1 VEPNNIVA
9 AAPLQLGLLIP
20 VRPLL
25 LAFVSISPGHLRVPA
40 GRCIGAVAVALSPLA
55 FYIMVQSIGLSGI
68 SYVLACRCLAHTAI
82 SLGAVSA
89 RYSVQLS
96 TQLITEELYLGGGV
110 CFPGYQQLHSFL
122 SLARTLGLVQWSYS
136 EEIPFT
142 VSLPVA

>member
-1 VEPNNIVA
+1 
-9 AAPLQLGLLIP
+9 
-20 VRPLL
+20 
-25 LAFVSISPGHLRVPA
+25 
-40 GRCIGAVAVALSPLA
+40 
-55 FYIMVQSIGLSGI
+55 MVQSIGLSGI

-89 RYSVQLS
+89 RNSVQSS

-122 SLARTLGLVQWSYS
+122 SLARTLGLVQWSYC